1 MLRQY
6 AVDRKRNMNRVST
19 RFKVGEDV
27 TTRITK
33 PDVPA
38 GTFGTIVQAYGSK
51 CYGVQFD
58 KAVAFMRGYELV
70 LVPRQSRA
78 QDQS

>member
-1 MLRQY
+1 M
-6 AVDRKRNMNRVST
+6 KRIST

-38 GTFGTIVQAYGSK
+38 GAFGTIVQAYGSK

-58 KAVAFMRGYELV
+58 TAMAFMRGYELA
-70 LVPRQSRA
+70 PISW
-78 QDQS
+78 QDPSQKQP

>member
-1 MLRQY
+1 M
-6 AVDRKRNMNRVST
+6 KST
-19 RFKVGEDV
+19 SIRFKVGEDV

-58 KAVAFMRGYELV
+58 KAVAFMRGYELAPV
-70 LVPRQSRA
+70 SSHGRSQS
-78 QDQS
+78 QS

>member
-1 MLRQY
+1 MT
-6 AVDRKRNMNRVST
+6 RVSP

-33 PDVPA
+33 PNVPA

-58 KAVAFMRGYELV
+58 TAVAFMRGYELT
-70 LVPRQSRA
+70 LVSQHSPSKNQS
-78 QDQS
+78 

>member
-51 CYGVQFD
+51 CYGVLFD
-58 KAVAFMRGYELV
+58 RTVAFMRGYELAPV
-70 LVPRQSRA
+70 SWHVPSQS
-78 QDQS
+78 QP